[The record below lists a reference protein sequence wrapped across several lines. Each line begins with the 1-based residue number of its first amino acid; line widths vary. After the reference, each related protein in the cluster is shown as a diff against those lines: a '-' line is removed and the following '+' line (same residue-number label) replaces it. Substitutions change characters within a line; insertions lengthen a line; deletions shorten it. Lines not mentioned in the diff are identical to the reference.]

1 MLEVLKEKRA
11 LKDHKIERVVF
22 NAITKQA
29 VTEAMKHPRQIDGAL
44 VDAYMARRA
53 LDYLVGFTLSPVL
66 WRKLP
71 GARSAGRVQSVA
83 LRLVCDR
90 ELEIEKFVP
99 REYWSLV
106 ATLTT
111 PRGDAFEARLIGA
124 DGKKIQRLDIG
135 TGAEAEDLKK
145 AIESA
150 NFSVSTVEA
159 KPARRNPNAPFT
171 TSTLQQEASRK
182 MGFAPAHTMRIAQR
196 LYEGIDIGGET
207 TGLITYMRTDGV
219 QIDPSA
225 ITQARKVIG
234 EDYGNAYVPEA
245 PRQYQTKAKNAQEA
259 HEAIR
264 PTDLS
269 RRPAEMR
276 RRLDTDQAR
285 LYELIWTR
293 TIASQ
298 MESAELER
306 TTVDIAAKAGS
317 RVLELRATGQ
327 VMKFDGFLA
336 LYQEGKDDDGDDEDS
351 RRLPAMSEGE
361 ALKRQDLAV
370 TQHFTEPPPR
380 FSEASLV
387 KRMEELGI
395 GRPSTYASILQ
406 VLKDRGYVK
415 LEKKRLHGEDK
426 GRVVVAFLEN
436 FFAKYVEFD
445 FTAALEEQLDRISNN
460 EISWQEVL
468 KDFWVG
474 FIGAVNE
481 IKDLRV
487 TQVLDTLDDMLGPH
501 IYPARADGGDVR
513 QCPTCG
519 TGKLNLKAGKF
530 GAFVGCT
537 NYPEC
542 RYTRPLAADSEA
554 SADRLLGKD
563 PETDR
568 DVVVKAGR
576 FGPYI
581 QLGEPKDYAEG
592 EKPKR
597 AGIPKNTSPSDIEL
611 DMALKL
617 LSLPREIGRH
627 PETGEP
633 ITAGLGRFGPFVK
646 HEKTYASLEAGDEV
660 FDIGLNRAVTLIAEK
675 ILKGPSG
682 RRFGAD
688 PGKAAGRSPDA
699 RRGRGQERPLR
710 RLCHLGRRQRHD
722 PERQDPGHDHAG
734 RGHRADR
741 RARRQGR
748 RQAEARCRRRPR
760 RKRLRPNA
768 KADATAAKPAKK
780 RREESRGQRRQ
791 SVAKA
796 RAPVTASAK
805 TSAGQTRACGQ
816 GAGEKE
822 RRQGPRVSGEAA
834 RQGFSGPGR
843 HRRLRPRASRRD
855 RHPRDRAGI
864 RPQERRPRRA
874 EAHSARA
881 RRRGRD
887 RKARQEDPRARFV
900 ARDRDGRHQRP
911 RRRRRVD
918 GDADRMGRGRKRRAA
933 KDPHPCAPPRA
944 AGHLSR
950 RRRPRA
956 AADRKARRRRRRGL
970 SRPRHQGGRSR
981 QNPRA
986 RHLPRPRPTAAG
998 G

>member
-1 MLEVLKEKRA
+1 MNIVIVESPAKAKTINKYLGPSYEVLASFGHVRDLPAKNGSVDPDANFQMIWEVDPKANSRLNDIAKALKGADRLILATDPDREGEAISWHVLEVLKQKHA

-29 VTEAMKHPRQIDGAL
+29 VTDAMKAPRQIDGAL

-90 ELEIEKFVP
+90 ELEIEKFVA

-111 PRGDAFEARLIGA
+111 PRGDTFEARLVGA

-135 TGAEAEDLKK
+135 SGAEAEELKK
-145 AIESA
+145 AIEAA
-150 NFSVSTVEA
+150 NFTVSTVEA
-159 KPARRNPNAPFT
+159 KPARPNPQALFT

-182 MGFAPAHTMRIAQR
+182 LGFAPAHTMRIAQR

-219 QIDPSA
+219 QIDNAA
-225 ITQARKVIG
+225 ITQARKVMG

-245 PRQYQTKAKNAQEA
+245 PRQYQSKAKNAQEA

-285 LYELIWTR
+285 LYELIWIR

-306 TTVDIAAKAGS
+306 TTVDITAKAGP
-317 RVLELRATGQ
+317 RVLELRASGQ
-327 VMKFDGFLA
+327 VIKFDGFLA

-351 RRLPAMSEGE
+351 RRLPAMSAGE

-415 LEKKRLHGEDK
+415 LEKKRLYGEDK
-426 GRVVVAFLEN
+426 GRVVIAFLEN
-436 FFAKYVEFD
+436 FFARYVEYD
-445 FTAALEEQLDRISNN
+445 FTADLEEQLDRISNN
-460 EISWQEVL
+460 EISWQQVL
-468 KDFWVG
+468 KDFWQD
-474 FIGAVNE
+474 FIGAVDD

-487 TQVLDTLDDMLGPH
+487 TQVLDVLDEMLGPH
-501 IYPARADGGDVR
+501 IYPPRSDGGDVR

-530 GAFVGCT
+530 GAFVGCS

-542 RYTRPLAADSEA
+542 RYTRPLAADGEA
-554 SADRLLGKD
+554 SADPVLGKD
-563 PETDR
+563 PETGL
-568 DVVVKAGR
+568 DVTVKAGR
-576 FGPYI
+576 FRPHI
-581 QLGEPKDYAEG
+581 QLREPKGYAEG
-592 EKPKR
+592 EKPRR
-597 AGIPKNTSPSDIEL
+597 AGIPKNMSPSDMEL
-611 DMALKL
+611 ELALKL

-633 ITAGLGRFGPFVK
+633 ITAGIGRFGPFVR
-646 HEKTYASLEAGDEV
+646 HEKTYASLEAGDEG
-660 FDIGLNRAVTLIAEK
+660 FDIGPNPAGRLIAEK
-675 ILKGPSG
+675 IAKGPSG

-688 PGKAAGRSPDA
+688 PGKPLGDHPTLGAVAMKNGRYGAYVTSGGVNATTPSDKTPETITLPEAIALIDERAAKG
-699 RRGRGQERPLR
+699 GGKK
-710 RLCHLGRRQRHD
+710 
-722 PERQDPGHDHAG
+722 AG
-734 RGHRADR
+734 TS
-741 RARRQGR
+741 
-748 RQAEARCRRRPR
+748 
-760 RKRLRPNA
+760 A
-768 KADATAAKPAKK
+768 KAKKTKAAKPAQESKKESNKEASKASGKAAKPAKADA
-780 RREESRGQRRQ
+780 E
-791 SVAKA
+791 KA
-796 RAPVTASAK
+796 DA
-805 TSAGQTRACGQ
+805 
-816 GAGEKE
+816 EK
-822 RRQGPRVSGEAA
+822 
-834 RQGFSGPGR
+834 
-843 HRRLRPRASRRD
+843 
-855 RHPRDRAGI
+855 
-864 RPQERRPRRA
+864 A
-874 EAHSARA
+874 EA
-881 RRRGRD
+881 
-887 RKARQEDPRARFV
+887 EDA
-900 ARDRDGRHQRP
+900 
-911 RRRRRVD
+911 
-918 GDADRMGRGRKRRAA
+918 
-933 KDPHPCAPPRA
+933 
-944 AGHLSR
+944 
-950 RRRPRA
+950 
-956 AADRKARRRRRRGL
+956 
-970 SRPRHQGGRSR
+970 
-981 QNPRA
+981 
-986 RHLPRPRPTAAG
+986 
-998 G
+998 

>member
-1 MLEVLKEKRA
+1 MNIVIVESPAKAKTINKYLGASYEVLASFGHVRDLPAKNGSVDPDANFQMIWEVDPKAAGRLNDIAKALKGADRLILATDPDREGEAISWHVLEVLKEKRA
-11 LKDHKIERVVF
+11 LKDQKIERVVF

-29 VTEAMKHPRQIDGAL
+29 VTDAMKTPRQIDGAL

-111 PRGDAFEARLIGA
+111 PRGDAFEARLVGA

-135 TGAEAEDLKK
+135 TGAEAEDFKK
-145 AIESA
+145 AIEAA
-150 NFSVSTVEA
+150 NFTVSTVEA
-159 KPARRNPNAPFT
+159 KPARRNPQAPFT

-182 MGFAPAHTMRIAQR
+182 LGFAPAHTMRIAQR

-219 QIDPSA
+219 QIDGSA

-234 EDYGNAYVPEA
+234 EDYGNAYVPDA

-285 LYELIWTR
+285 LYELIWIR

-327 VMKFDGFLA
+327 VIKFDGFLA
-336 LYQEGKDDDGDDEDS
+336 LYQEGRDDDGDDEDS

-436 FFAKYVEFD
+436 FFARYVEYD
-445 FTAALEEQLDRISNN
+445 FTADLEEQLDRISNN
-460 EISWQEVL
+460 EISWQQVL
-468 KDFWVG
+468 KDFWSG

-487 TQVLDTLDDMLGPH
+487 AEVLDALDDMLGPH
-501 IYPARADGGDVR
+501 IYPPRADGGDVTAVPDLRHR
-513 QCPTCG
+513 QAQPQG
-519 TGKLNLKAGKF
+519 RQVRRL
-530 GAFVGCT
+530 
-537 NYPEC
+537 
-542 RYTRPLAADSEA
+542 R
-554 SADRLLGKD
+554 RLLELSGM
-563 PETDR
+563 PLHPSARRRQRGQRRPRPRQGSGDR
-568 DVVVKAGR
+568 ISTSSVKAGR

-581 QLGEPKDYAEG
+581 QLGEQKDYAEG

-597 AGIPKNTSPSDIEL
+597 AGIPKNMSPGDMEL
-611 DMALKL
+611 ELALKL
-617 LSLPREIGRH
+617 LSLPREIGKH

-633 ITAGLGRFGPFVK
+633 ITAGIGRFGPFVR

-675 ILKGPSG
+675 IAKGPSG

-688 PGKAAGRSPDA
+688 PGKPLGDHPTLGA
-699 RRGRGQERPLR
+699 RRGQERPLR
-710 RLCHLGRRQRHD
+710 RLCHRRRRQRHD
-722 PERQDPGHDHAG
+722 PERQDAGDHHA
-734 RGHRADR
+734 
-741 RARRQGR
+741 
-748 RQAEARCRRRPR
+748 
-760 RKRLRPNA
+760 
-768 KADATAAKPAKK
+768 
-780 RREESRGQRRQ
+780 
-791 SVAKA
+791 
-796 RAPVTASAK
+796 
-805 TSAGQTRACGQ
+805 
-816 GAGEKE
+816 
-822 RRQGPRVSGEAA
+822 AA
-834 RQGFSGPGR
+834 RP
-843 HRRLRPRASRRD
+843 SR
-855 RHPRDRAGI
+855 
-864 RPQERRPRRA
+864 
-874 EAHSARA
+874 
-881 RRRGRD
+881 
-887 RKARQEDPRARFV
+887 
-900 ARDRDGRHQRP
+900 
-911 RRRRRVD
+911 
-918 GDADRMGRGRKRRAA
+918 
-933 KDPHPCAPPRA
+933 
-944 AGHLSR
+944 
-950 RRRPRA
+950 
-956 AADRKARRRRRRGL
+956 
-970 SRPRHQGGRSR
+970 
-981 QNPRA
+981 
-986 RHLPRPRPTAAG
+986 
-998 G
+998 

>member
-1 MLEVLKEKRA
+1 MNIVIVESPAKAKTINKYLGSSYEVLASFGHVRDLPAKNGSVDPEHNFKMIWEIDPKAAGRLNDIAKSLKGAERLILATDPDREGEAISWHVLEVLKEKRA

-29 VTEAMKHPRQIDGAL
+29 VTDAMKHPRQIDGAL

-106 ATLTT
+106 ATLIT
-111 PRGDAFEARLIGA
+111 PRGDAFEARLVGA

-135 TGAEAEDLKK
+135 SGAEAEDFRR
-145 AIESA
+145 AIEAAS
-150 NFSVSTVEA
+150 FTVTTVDA
-159 KPARRNPNAPFT
+159 KPARRNPQAPFT

-182 MGFAPAHTMRIAQR
+182 LGFAPAHTMRIAQR

-234 EDYGNAYVPEA
+234 EDYGNAYVPDS
-245 PRQYQTKAKNAQEA
+245 PRQYQAKAKNAQEA

-269 RRPAEMR
+269 RRPDAMK

-285 LYELIWTR
+285 LYELIWKR
-293 TIASQ
+293 AIASQ

-306 TTVDIAAKAGS
+306 TTVDISAKAGS

-327 VMKFDGFLA
+327 VVKFDGFLA
-336 LYQEGKDDDGDDEDS
+336 LYQESRDDEEDEDS

-361 ALKRQDLAV
+361 PLKRQDLAV

-436 FFAKYVEFD
+436 FFRRYVEYD
-445 FTAALEEQLDRISNN
+445 FTADLEEQLDRISNN
-460 EISWQEVL
+460 EISWQQVL
-468 KDFWVG
+468 QDFWSG
-474 FIGAVNE
+474 FIGAVDD

-487 TQVLDTLDDMLGPH
+487 AEVLDVLDDMLGPH
-501 IYPARADGGDVR
+501 IYPARTDGGDVR

-530 GAFVGCT
+530 GAFVGCS

-542 RYTRPLAADSEA
+542 RYTRPLAVDTEA
-554 SADRLLGKD
+554 SPDRVLGQD
-563 PETDR
+563 PETGL
-568 DVVVKAGR
+568 DVNVKAGR

-581 QLGEPKDYAEG
+581 QLGEQKDYGEG

-597 AGIPKNTSPSDIEL
+597 AGIPKGISPSDVEL
-611 DMALKL
+611 DRALKL
-617 LSLPREIGRH
+617 LSLPREIGKH
-627 PETGEP
+627 PESGLP
-633 ITAGLGRFGPFVK
+633 ITAGIGRFGPFVK
-646 HEKTYASLEAGDEV
+646 HDKTYASLEAGDEV
-660 FDIGLNRAVTLIAEK
+660 FDVGLNRAVTLIAEK
-675 ILKGPSG
+675 VAKGPSRG
-682 RRFGAD
+682 RFGAD
-688 PGKAAGRSPDA
+688 PGKQLGDHPSLGAVAVKSGRYGAYVTAGGVNATIPSDK
-699 RRGRGQERPLR
+699 EKDTITL
-710 RLCHLGRRQRHD
+710 
-722 PERQDPGHDHAG
+722 
-734 RGHRADR
+734 
-741 RARRQGR
+741 
-748 RQAEARCRRRPR
+748 AEAIALIDERA
-760 RKRLRPNA
+760 A
-768 KADATAAKPAKK
+768 KGGGKKAKKAAKPKAEKAAKPAKAEADADVPK
-780 RREESRGQRRQ
+780 PAKNKPAKKAAAKKAAKPKLD
-791 SVAKA
+791 SVSKA
-796 RAPVTASAK
+796 RAPVAADAK
-805 TSAGQTRACGQ
+805 TSAAKPPAAAKTTAKKS
-816 GAGEKE
+816 AG
-822 RRQGPRVSGEAA
+822 
-834 RQGFSGPGR
+834 
-843 HRRLRPRASRRD
+843 
-855 RHPRDRAGI
+855 
-864 RPQERRPRRA
+864 
-874 EAHSARA
+874 
-881 RRRGRD
+881 
-887 RKARQEDPRARFV
+887 KAR
-900 ARDRDGRHQRP
+900 G
-911 RRRRRVD
+911 
-918 GDADRMGRGRKRRAA
+918 
-933 KDPHPCAPPRA
+933 
-944 AGHLSR
+944 
-950 RRRPRA
+950 
-956 AADRKARRRRRRGL
+956 
-970 SRPRHQGGRSR
+970 
-981 QNPRA
+981 
-986 RHLPRPRPTAAG
+986 
-998 G
+998 